1 MSNSLQAIKDK
12 IRNISKEKNVEFNTV
27 MKFYVYDEFIKRLA
41 ESKYKDNF
49 VLKGGFYLSKLFG
62 IDNRSTIDIDTM
74 VRQIEFNEKNI
85 VKIITEIINVDV
97 KDNTKFE
104 IKKTQPIRDE
114 DEYGGLRIT
123 INFLLEN
130 MKDSFHIDI
139 VTGDPIYP
147 GPIDYK
153 YETLVDKNIYNV
165 WSYNLETILAEKIET
180 IFTKLETSSRMKDYY
195 DVYLIHKVNKINK
208 EKFRMAVKKTFE
220 KRKFKADLVTNL
232 NIIKDS
238 KVLKD
243 KWMSYSRKNNYARN
257 LSFDETIKCLEDFV
271 EIIVQLVV

>member
-1 MSNSLQAIKDK
+1 
-12 IRNISKEKNVEFNTV
+12 
-27 MKFYVYDEFIKRLA
+27 
-41 ESKYKDNF
+41 
-49 VLKGGFYLSKLFG
+49 
-62 IDNRSTIDIDTM
+62 
-74 VRQIEFNEKNI
+74 
-85 VKIITEIINVDV
+85 
-97 KDNTKFE
+97 
-104 IKKTQPIRDE
+104 
-114 DEYGGLRIT
+114 
-123 INFLLEN
+123 
-130 MKDSFHIDI
+130 
-139 VTGDPIYP
+139 
-147 GPIDYK
+147 
-153 YETLVDKNIYNV
+153 
-165 WSYNLETILAEKIET
+165 
-180 IFTKLETSSRMKDYY
+180 MKDYY